1 MEALLKSLSII
12 YKNKTA
18 FVGFIILLSFV
29 FMATI
34 GPILVPL
41 DTSAHTEEMFQPPS
55 IRHILGADY
64 AGRDIFAEIIHGSRS
79 VLIVGVLAALISV
92 SISVLIGIP
101 SGFMGGLTDWILM
114 RITDIFLTIPS
125 LPLLVV
131 LAAFIRIGN
140 PLIMSLVLSLTS
152 WPGLARAIRSQTLS
166 LRERDFIEAAKV
178 SGLSSMYIVFS
189 ELLPNMAPYI
199 AISAIFAIT
208 QAVYAQ
214 VGLFFLGL
222 APFTS
227 INWGVM
233 LNFAVSQAGAL
244 YSSRSVSY
252 LLSPIVCIS
261 LLQISSVLFV
271 RALEEIFNPR
281 LQK

>member
-1 MEALLKSLSII
+1 
-12 YKNKTA
+12 
-18 FVGFIILLSFV
+18 
-29 FMATI
+29 MATI
-34 GPILVPL
+34 GPMLVPL
-41 DTSAHTEEMFQPPS
+41 ETSAHPEEMFQPPS
-55 IRHILGADY
+55 IKHILGTDY
-64 AGRDIFAEIIHGSRS
+64 AGRDIFDEIIHGSRS
-79 VLIVGVLAALISV
+79 VLIVGALSALISV

-101 SGFMGGLTDWILM
+101 SGFIGGFTDWILM

-152 WPGLARAIRSQTLS
+152 WPGLARAIRSQSLS
-166 LRERDFIEAAKV
+166 LRERDFIEAARV
-178 SGLSSMYIVFS
+178 SGLSSMRIVFS
-189 ELLPNMAPYI
+189 ELLPNMASYI

-281 LQK
+281 LQR

>member
-1 MEALLKSLSII
+1 MKALLEMFNII
-12 YKNKTA
+12 YRNKPA
-18 FVGFIILLSFV
+18 FVGFIILLFFV
-29 FMATI
+29 LMATI
-34 GPILVPL
+34 GPVLVPL
-41 DTSAHTEEMFQPPS
+41 DMSAHPEEMFQPPS
-55 IRHILGADY
+55 LKHILGTDY

-79 VLIVGVLAALISV
+79 VLAVGALASLISV
-92 SISVLIGIP
+92 SISVLMGIL
-101 SGFMGGLTDWILM
+101 SGFMGGTTDWILM

-140 PLIMSLVLSLTS
+140 SLIMALILSLTS

-166 LRERDFIEAAKV
+166 LREREFIEAAKV
-178 SGLSSMYIVFS
+178 SGLNSFHIVFS
-189 ELLPNMAPYI
+189 ELLPNMASYI

-252 LLSPIVCIS
+252 LLAPIVCIS
-261 LLQISSVLFV
+261 LLQISSILFV
-271 RALEEIFNPR
+271 RALEEVFNPR
-281 LQK
+281 LRT

>member
-1 MEALLKSLSII
+1 MEALLKSLKII
-12 YKNKTA
+12 YKNKPA
-18 FVGFIILLSFV
+18 FLGFIILLLFF

-34 GPILVPL
+34 GPIFVPL
-41 DTSAHTEEMFQPPS
+41 DTSAHPEEMFQPPS
-55 IRHILGADY
+55 LKHILGTDY
-64 AGRDIFAEIIHGSRS
+64 AGRDIFSQIIHGSRS
-79 VLIVGVLAALISV
+79 VLIVGVLAAIISV
-92 SISVLIGIP
+92 SVSILVGLL
-101 SGFMGGLTDWILM
+101 SGFMGGIVDWILM

-140 PLIMSLVLSLTS
+140 PIVMSLVLSLTS

-166 LRERDFIEAAKV
+166 LKEREFIEAARV
-178 SGLSSMYIVFS
+178 SGLSPIHIIFS
-189 ELLPNMAPYI
+189 ELLPNMVSYI
-199 AISAIFAIT
+199 AISMIFAIT

-214 VGLFFLGL
+214 VGLFFLGF

-252 LLSPIVCIS
+252 LLSPIICIS

-281 LQK
+281 LRT